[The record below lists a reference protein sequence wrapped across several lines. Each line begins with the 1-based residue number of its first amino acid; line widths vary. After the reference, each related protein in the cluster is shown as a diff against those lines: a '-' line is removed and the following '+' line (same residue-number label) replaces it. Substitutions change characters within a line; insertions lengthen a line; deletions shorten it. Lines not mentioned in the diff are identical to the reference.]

1 MWGKRRKSK
10 TTRAWGY
17 RSIIGRGRSKRQ
29 PITRKRVDS
38 EGSALD
44 DVSLAVTRRRKM
56 EAIGMEERL
65 LRRREVE
72 DITGLSRSTIY
83 RMVKTGQ
90 FPPPVRV
97 GPKAVRWRL
106 SDIIAWL
113 ESRPLARKQTWSP
126 HPA

>member
-17 RSIIGRGRSKRQ
+17 RFIIGRGRSKRQ

-38 EGSALD
+38 EGYALD

-65 LRRREVE
+65 LRRREFE
-72 DITGLSRSTIY
+72 KMTGLSPSGRPYNKNMTATWPTRT
-83 RMVKTGQ
+83 RMK
-90 FPPPVRV
+90 
-97 GPKAVRWRL
+97 
-106 SDIIAWL
+106 
-113 ESRPLARKQTWSP
+113 
-126 HPA
+126 